1 MASNFPKIEVTSRAA
16 WRAWLKAH
24 HKQTSSIWLV
34 TWKKGDE
41 RHVPVAEISEEAICF
56 GWIDSVPRK
65 LDAARSMLLLSP
77 RNPRSAWSRIN
88 QERARRMIETG
99 AMTASGLGVIE
110 AAKRSGVWS
119 KLDAVEALRTP
130 KDLKAAF
137 DAHPGSALHWKSFPR
152 SVKRGILEWIEQAKR
167 PETRARRVLETAQ
180 RAAKGERA
188 NQWR

>member
-1 MASNFPKIEVTSRAA
+1 MASDFPKVEITSRAA

-24 HKQTSSIWLV
+24 HKQTTSIWLV
-34 TWKKGDE
+34 IWKKGDE
-41 RHVPVAEISEEAICF
+41 RHVPVAEISEEALCF

-88 QERARRMIETG
+88 KERAQRMIKAG
-99 AMTASGLGVIE
+99 AMTASGLAVIE
-110 AAKRSGVWS
+110 AAKRSGLWS

-137 DAHPGSALHWKSFPR
+137 DSHLGSALHWSNFPR